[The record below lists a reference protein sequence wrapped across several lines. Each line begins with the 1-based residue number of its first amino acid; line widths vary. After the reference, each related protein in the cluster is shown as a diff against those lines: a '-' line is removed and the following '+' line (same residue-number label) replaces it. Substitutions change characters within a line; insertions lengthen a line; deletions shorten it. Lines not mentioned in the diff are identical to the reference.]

1 MVVVEQDRELAL
13 TNRGNAVTRAR
24 ESANARAGMHAR
36 LRREAFL
43 RTFRHGKRLG
53 QTYRSVRTQILY
65 HWRSSVERAIYI

>member
-24 ESANARAGMHAR
+24 ESASARAGMHAR

-53 QTYRSVRTQILY
+53 QTYRQVSALPLFPLC
-65 HWRSSVERAIYI
+65 AISP